1 MRLARVQT
9 EAEPLEGLAKSGSEA
24 CLHALRECSHARA
37 LKGAALPRCEHGL
50 AQGFGLGFTLAPGD
64 AAAYQ
69 RVAAAL
75 IQRRRSAPPAQGLR
89 DAAGSESPGGGSPI
103 VGACMV
109 SASCS
114 TGGAAGAPVQ
124 APATPAGAP
133 DQAHTHPARPRRP
146 AWLEEVAQRVSQGIS
161 LGSRA
166 SAVGPRL
173 LAPAAP
179 FQGLPPTVYGLG
191 DGCAPGGGDQ
201 SPRSAQLVAA
211 QAAPL
216 RV

>member
-1 MRLARVQT
+1 M
-9 EAEPLEGLAKSGSEA
+9 EGLAKSGSEA
-24 CLHALRECSHARA
+24 CLHALRECSPARA

-50 AQGFGLGFTLAPGD
+50 AQGLGLGFTLAPGD

-75 IQRRRSAPPAQGLR
+75 MQRRRSAPPAQGLR
-89 DAAGSESPGGGSPI
+89 DAAGSESPEGGSPAAA
-103 VGACMV
+103 VSTAC
-109 SASCS
+109 SP
-114 TGGAAGAPVQ
+114 GGAARAPVQ

-133 DQAHTHPARPRRP
+133 AAPDQAHTQPARPRRP

-173 LAPAAP
+173 LAPATP
-179 FQGLPPTVYGLG
+179 LPGLPATAYGLG
-191 DGCAPGGGDQ
+191 EGCSPGGGDR
-201 SPRSAQLVAA
+201 SPRCGQLGAA
-211 QAAPL
+211 QAAPM